1 MRVDVKEKV
10 FFADKNCRYNVNI
23 ILKLKEKM
31 QKNKINSPLT
41 LINPVYLIAISLLFF
56 SNLVPVTAGE
66 FVYISD
72 NLRVGVRVEP
82 ASGTPPIGVVFTGMR
97 LEVHEKVDGY
107 LNITTNKGLKGW
119 IKDIYVTKKAPAIIQ
134 LNALRV
140 KYEKLQKELSAGQDA
155 AKILEKANLSLI
167 DQMEDMKSE
176 RREWSTERAKLMA
189 SQYKESSW
197 LWIIEL
203 IILVVLSFVAGIYW
217 YKSYVMKRLGG
228 LRV

>member
-1 MRVDVKEKV
+1 MPIKHRR
-10 FFADKNCRYNVNI
+10 CNVNI

-31 QKNKINSPLT
+31 QKNKINSPFA
-41 LINPVYLIAISLLFF
+41 LIKSAYLLAMSLLFF
-56 SNLVPVTAGE
+56 SNIAPVIAGE
-66 FVYISD
+66 YVYISD

-97 LEVHEKVDGY
+97 LEVHDKVDGY
-107 LNITTNKGLKGW
+107 VNITTNKGLKGW

-134 LNALRV
+134 LNTLRV
-140 KYEKLQKELSAGQDA
+140 KYEKSQKELSAGQDA
-155 AKILEKANLSLI
+155 VAILEKANLSLI
-167 DQMEDMKSE
+167 NEMEDMKEE

-197 LWIIEL
+197 FWVIQL
-203 IILVVLSFVAGIYW
+203 ILLVGLSFAGGIFW